1 MTYHKIPSINLFIKP
16 EHVKLT
22 FRKQNEYD
30 NFISLTLAQYLNRV
44 KKKIHKYPEEWDNI
58 KRVTNS
64 YE

>member
-44 KKKIHKYPEEWDNI
+44 KKKIY
-58 KRVTNS
+58 S
-64 YE
+64 